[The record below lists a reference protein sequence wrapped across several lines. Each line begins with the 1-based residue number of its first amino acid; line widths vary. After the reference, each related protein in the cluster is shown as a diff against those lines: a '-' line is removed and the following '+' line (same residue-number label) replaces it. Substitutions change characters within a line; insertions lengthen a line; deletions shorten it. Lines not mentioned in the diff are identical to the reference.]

1 MITLL
6 LIPCYIHSYSQNKPW
21 TFQQCV
27 DTALKRNITVNQ
39 SRLTNELNKI
49 TLSQTRANRIPGI
62 SASISEGVNFGKNI
76 DPTTNSYVVQ
86 TYNSTNFGVNGSLNL
101 FNGFQNTHTIQ
112 QNTQN
117 IEAGNYDIANAQNT
131 VILNITTAYL
141 QILFAN
147 EILAAAQNQAA
158 STASQVERTE
168 KMVNVGKV
176 PESNLFQIK
185 SQFATDKLSVVN
197 AESSLE
203 MSKVTLLQLME
214 TPIIDSFNIVKPEI
228 TPPGLMTLQSNHQ
241 IYEKALLVQP
251 QVAGAAIRSNN
262 SQLAIKIAQGARY
275 PKLSLSGNVNT
286 NFAGSS
292 RNSSAVNPEDKY
304 FFNQMWNNLGESLGL
319 NLSIPIYSNRQIK
332 SNIERATINS
342 LTAQLNEQ
350 NIKNQLRKSIEQ
362 TYTDLKNSMK
372 KYEATLEQYNS
383 AEVSYKNTETKYNVG
398 MVTAIDFLVEKNN
411 YIQAQANLIQSKYDY
426 LFKTKIL
433 DFYVGTPIRF

>member
-1 MITLL
+1 M
-6 LIPCYIHSYSQNKPW
+6 
-21 TFQQCV
+21 
-27 DTALKRNITVNQ
+27 
-39 SRLTNELNKI
+39 
-49 TLSQTRANRIPGI
+49 
-62 SASISEGVNFGKNI
+62 
-76 DPTTNSYVVQ
+76 
-86 TYNSTNFGVNGSLNL
+86 L
-101 FNGFQNTHTIQ
+101 F
-112 QNTQN
+112 
-117 IEAGNYDIANAQNT
+117 
-131 VILNITTAYL
+131 
-141 QILFAN
+141 
-147 EILAAAQNQAA
+147 
-158 STASQVERTE
+158 
-168 KMVNVGKV
+168 
-176 PESNLFQIK
+176 
-185 SQFATDKLSVVN
+185 
-197 AESSLE
+197 
-203 MSKVTLLQLME
+203 
-214 TPIIDSFNIVKPEI
+214 
-228 TPPGLMTLQSNHQ
+228 
-241 IYEKALLVQP
+241 
-251 QVAGAAIRSNN
+251 RS
-262 SQLAIKIAQGARY
+262 
-275 PKLSLSGNVNT
+275 
-286 NFAGSS
+286 AGSS